1 MFFLESSPVPTVPL
15 PLLFYREL
23 APRNGADGVLQAQ
36 GQLCLSR
43 APHALLS
50 VGRVLA
56 ACGAGLWSL
65 EADSW
70 ETLVCCVWVAANQIG
85 WWRAPQAGCTH
96 GETVMPPSPEVLP
109 APACPSWPSASA

>member
-1 MFFLESSPVPTVPL
+1 MAET
-15 PLLFYREL
+15 
-23 APRNGADGVLQAQ
+23 
-36 GQLCLSR
+36 
-43 APHALLS
+43 
-50 VGRVLA
+50 GRVLA

-96 GETVMPPSPEVLP
+96 GETVMLPSPEVLP
-109 APACPSWPSASA
+109 ALACPP